1 MAKIYKQIFFFGLL
15 AFITPQNTF
24 GQMIDNTAL
33 YRNIAG
39 EKSIRVHYEND
50 YFSRTDIYYTQ
61 GINVELVHPA
71 LNKFVP
77 TRLLLGLHSGNPK
90 YGVALEHLGYTPTRI
105 SSPKILPGD
114 RPFAGCIMI
123 KLFSAANDSVNK
135 VRVTSSLSAGVIGP
149 AAGAREFQSSIHRW
163 LDTTLPRGWKNQIS
177 NDVILNYHANIYKSI
192 LDYKALSV
200 SVRGSAQIGTLHT
213 RTGTGLIMVA
223 GKYDNPWKFFQHS
236 SRNFQIYLYEEPFI
250 HLVGYDATLQGGVFN
265 RNNPYT
271 IPGADLTRLVFQNN
285 SGLVIKIKNVYLEY
299 FQSYLT
305 KEFRTGKEHFW
316 GGVRIG
322 LSY

>member
-1 MAKIYKQIFFFGLL
+1 MKICKPIFFFGLL
-15 AFITPQNTF
+15 AFISSQKAF

-33 YRNIAG
+33 YRNITG
-39 EKSIRVHYEND
+39 EKSVRVHYEND

-71 LNKFVP
+71 INRFVP
-77 TRLLLGLHSGNPK
+77 TRTLVGLQNSKQK
-90 YGVALEHLGYTPTRI
+90 YGVAVEHLGYTPTHI
-105 SSPKILPGD
+105 SSSKILRGD

-135 VRVTSSLSAGVIGP
+135 VRVTSSLSAGIIGP
-149 AAGAREFQSSIHRW
+149 VAGAKEFQSSIHRW
-163 LDTTLPRGWKNQIS
+163 LDNTLPLGWKNQIN
-177 NDVILNYHANIYKSI
+177 NDIILNYHANIYKSI
-192 LDYKALSV
+192 IDYKALSI
-200 SVRGSAQIGTLHT
+200 SARGSAQLGTLHT
-213 RTGTGLIMVA
+213 KA
-223 GKYDNPWKFFQHS
+223 GIGVLLMAGQYDNPWKFFQHS
-236 SRNFQIYLYEEPFI
+236 GRNFEIYLYEEPF
-250 HLVGYDATLQGGVFN
+250 LTFVGYDATLQGGVLN
-265 RNNPYT
+265 RNNPYV
-271 IPGADLTRLVFQNN
+271 IPGSGLTRMVFQNN

-316 GGVRIG
+316 GGVRMG